1 MTQSFA
7 AFLLRRLLAALVFV
21 AVVSSSALVLTKLAP
36 GDATS
41 ELYLSGVDAATIA
54 RTRAE
59 LGLDRSI
66 PAQLTDW
73 VAGIVRFDLGRSSRF
88 GGRPVRDLVIER
100 APQTAMLAVVALTL
114 ATVLGLPLGLLTG
127 SRPRGP
133 LAGIVGVV
141 SIALVACPP
150 IVGALALLLLA
161 ASTGWLSIV
170 PGNLAV
176 PALALALP
184 LAAVLE
190 RLQSRATTETID
202 TPALRAAAARGVP
215 PARLLWVHAARQSV
229 RPVLGIYGIVI
240 GSLFSGSLAV
250 EMVTSWPGLGRLMYE
265 GIVGRDLFLVAGCA
279 LVGGVFIALGN
290 LAADVARAVVDP
302 RVRGQG

>member
-1 MTQSFA
+1 VADRFWP
-7 AFLLRRLLAALVFV
+7 FLVKRILAAILFVFV
-21 AVVSSSALVLTKLAP
+21 VSAGALVLTKLAP
-36 GDATS
+36 GDATT
-41 ELYLSGVDAATIA
+41 ELYLAGVDAETIA

-59 LGLDRSI
+59 LGLDRSSPEQI
-66 PAQLTDW
+66 ADWLAGVVQL
-73 VAGIVRFDLGRSSRF
+73 DLGRSSRF
-88 GGRPVRDLVIER
+88 GGRPVRDLLLER
-100 APQTAMLAVVALTL
+100 APHTARLAIVALAL
-114 ATVLGLPLGLLTG
+114 ATLVGLPLGLITGARRGGALT
-127 SRPRGP
+127 
-133 LAGIVGVV
+133 AIVGAI

-161 ASTGWLSIV
+161 ASTGWLSIE

-190 RLQSRATTETID
+190 RLQSRATAETMG
-202 TPALRAAAARGVP
+202 TPALAAATARGVSRS
-215 PARLLWVHAARQSV
+215 RLVWVHAARQSL

-265 GIVGRDLFLVAGCA
+265 GIVGRDLYLVAGCA
-279 LVGGVFIALGN
+279 LAGGVFIALGN
-290 LAADVARAVVDP
+290 LVADLARAAVDP
-302 RVRGQG
+302 RVRA